1 MRAQLN
7 EKRGAENV
15 QTRINTG
22 MLQDPNFQANK
33 DRFYG
38 ESSNENNEFYK
49 NYRAFYA
56 STPQVKNATHMG
68 AK

>member
-1 MRAQLN
+1 
-7 EKRGAENV
+7 
-15 QTRINTG
+15 